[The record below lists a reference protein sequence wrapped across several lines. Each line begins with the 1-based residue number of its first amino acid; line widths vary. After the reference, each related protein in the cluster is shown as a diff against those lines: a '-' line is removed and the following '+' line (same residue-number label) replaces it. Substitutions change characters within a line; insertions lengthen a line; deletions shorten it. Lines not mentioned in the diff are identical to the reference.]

1 MNKYINYYNG
11 DNTQLCFEFL
21 DISERTALRME
32 SFLLQDS
39 SLFVS
44 DRDVLEKISKDK
56 KEIDTKKDSVYGKI
70 SISYGDETGRHYLLS
85 GTLTTDSDCFSY
97 RGTIDQTINL
107 IMVRVE
113 KRKSDGSLV
122 GLSHFAWVHDYLC
135 NPNCLYRT
143 NMVRSYLTDMY
154 RDMDLEGEDIEY
166 SIPDDFSLYKDP
178 KNFFKGG
185 EVKIK
190 VKTK

>member
-44 DRDVLEKISKDK
+44 DKDILEKVSKDK
-56 KEIDTKKDSVYGKI
+56 KEIDTKDGIYGKI

-85 GTLTTDSDCFSY
+85 GTLTIDNDCFSY
-97 RGTIDQTINL
+97 EGTIDQTINS
-107 IMVRVE
+107 IIVRVE
-113 KRKSDGSLV
+113 KKKSDGSLI

-143 NMVRSYLTDMY
+143 NMVRKYLTDMY
-154 RDMDLEGEDIEY
+154 RDRDLEGEDVEY

-178 KNFFKGG
+178 KKFFQK
-185 EVKIK
+185 ESAKVK

>member
-1 MNKYINYYNG
+1 MNKYINYYND

-44 DRDVLEKISKDK
+44 DKDILEKISKDK
-56 KEIDTKKDSVYGKI
+56 KEIDTKDGIYGKI

-85 GTLTTDSDCFSY
+85 GTLTTNNECFGY
-97 RGTIDQTINL
+97 RGTIDQTINS
-107 IMVRVE
+107 IIVRVE
-113 KRKSDGSLV
+113 KRKGDGSLV

-143 NMVRSYLTDMY
+143 NMVRRYLTDMY
-154 RDMDLEGEDIEY
+154 RDIDLEGEDVEY

-185 EVKIK
+185 EAKTK